1 MADEEKQGGSKRS
14 RGVIDR
20 VEDGGTAVVM
30 FGEDESLKVEL
41 PAALL
46 PAGASDGDHLT
57 LTVKLDAESRKATEE
72 SVRELQERLEKRGG
86 DRGEQKNFKL

>member
-1 MADEEKQGGSKRS
+1 MADEERRDESKRA

-30 FGEDESLKVEL
+30 FGEDESVKVEL

-46 PAGASDGDHLT
+46 PEGAADGDHLT
-57 LTVKLDAESRKATEE
+57 VTVRLDKESRKEAEE
-72 SVRELQERLEKRGG
+72 NVKALQERLEKRTGAEG
-86 DRGEQKNFKL
+86 KKEFKL

>member
-30 FGEDESLKVEL
+30 FGEDEGLKVEL

-46 PAGASDGDHLT
+46 PEGASDGDHLT
-57 LTVKLDAESRKATEE
+57 HHRQARSRVAQGGGGERQG
-72 SVRELQERLEKRGG
+72 SAREA
-86 DRGEQKNFKL
+86 

>member
-30 FGEDESLKVEL
+30 FGEDESVKVEL
-41 PAALL
+41 PASLL
-46 PAGASDGDHLT
+46 PEGASDGDHLT
-57 LTVKLDAESRKATEE
+57 VTVKLDAESRKEAEE
-72 SVRELQERLEKRGG
+72 SVKTLQEKLEKRTGAEG
-86 DRGEQKNFKL
+86 KKDFKL